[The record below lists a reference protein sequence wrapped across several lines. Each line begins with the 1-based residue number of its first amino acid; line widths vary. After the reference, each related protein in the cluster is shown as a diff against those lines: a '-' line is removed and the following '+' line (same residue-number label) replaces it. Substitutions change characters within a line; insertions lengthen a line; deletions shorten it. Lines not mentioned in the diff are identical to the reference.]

1 MCLVNILRIWEIVEK
16 YLIIYETLYCSLYTY
31 LARLQTDYMTE
42 DGTHVR

>member
-16 YLIIYETLYCSLYTY
+16 YLIIYETLYCSLCTN